1 MSRSKYIT
9 IIKTL
14 KSVFDTPSP
23 LSIQAKMSLSASILG
38 SNFPN
43 WNFCGFYMV
52 TTKHILEIGP
62 YYGHIIPC
70 TNIKFGRGVCG
81 TAAEKRKTIIVNNV
95 LKFDNYISCDSETK
109 SEIVIPLFERKNL
122 KAVLDI
128 DSIKK
133 DDFGNTDRNYL
144 EKICKLILTKRIV

>member
-1 MSRSKYIT
+1 MNRSKYIT

-43 WNFCGFYMV
+43 WNFCGFYMA
-52 TTKHILEIGP
+52 TTKHTLEIGP

-70 TNIKFGRGVCG
+70 TNIKFGKGVCG
-81 TAAEKRKTIIVNNV
+81 TAAEKKKTIIVNNV
-95 LKFDNYISCDSETK
+95 LRFDNYISCDSETK
-109 SEIVIPLFERKNL
+109 SEIVVPVFERKKL

-133 DDFGNTDRNYL
+133 DDFNNIDRTYL
-144 EKICKLILTKRIV
+144 EKICKLISNKKIA